1 MHQELGS
8 GPHHC
13 SSVALIYYPVC
24 LYSYLWPCTASPS
37 IKHTQTHSGWHVH
50 MSAHRLLAPCFYGHW
65 DTCGVTVHTL
75 HEPSHT
81 YSISTLTYSMLP
93 QQHTLTCVVQRVN
106 SLMLLFH
113 ASLSHRHHCLF
124 FSSISFCILIFI
136 PQTLSLSHK
145 SPRGQEHSSDQIF
158 THQYQSI
165 CIIL

>member
-37 IKHTQTHSGWHVH
+37 IKHTQTHSGWHIH
-50 MSAHRLLAPCFYGHW
+50 MSAHRLLAPCLYGHW
-65 DTCGVTVHTL
+65 DTCVVTYFAWALTHL
-75 HEPSHT
+75 SPHSH
-81 YSISTLTYSMLP
+81 MLP
-93 QQHTLTCVVQRVN
+93 QQHKLTCVVQRVN

-113 ASLSHRHHCLF
+113 VSLSHRHHCLI

-136 PQTLSLSHK
+136 LQTLSPSHK